1 MTAMN
6 PVKARVKNGRLVLDV
21 PTDLPEGEEVELV
34 RLERADDVEP
44 LTEQQATAVRRWQE
58 GGGGD
63 SAQVAALRKR
73 GRSEPLTEAERALLD
88 RSGRRPEGV
97 TVPHEVVA
105 GELAH
110 RQRRGA

>member
-34 RLERADDVEP
+34 RLERADELEP
-44 LTEQQATAVRRWQE
+44 LTEQQAAAVRKWQE
-58 GGGGD
+58 DGKGD
-63 SAQVAALRKR
+63 SAQVTALRKKAR
-73 GRSEPLTEAERALLD
+73 GEPLTDAERVLLD

-97 TVPHEVVA
+97 TVPHEVVV